1 MGTAKPRL
9 CGRGLQRQLKTVGSR
24 LGLSDLAAL
33 DAVGAHAD
41 ALGAAIDLGVYSLQ
55 IRAPAPAG
63 HIVGVRDVIA
73 KLRPFAANVAYL
85 CHDSTPK
92 S

>member
-24 LGLSDLAAL
+24 LGLGDLAAL
-33 DAVGAHAD
+33 DAVGADAD
-41 ALGAAIDLGVYSLQ
+41 ALGGAFDHGVYGLE
-55 IRAPAPAG
+55 IWAPATPG
-63 HIVGVRDVIA
+63 YVVRVGDVIA
-73 KLRPFAANVAYL
+73 KLRAFAANVAYL
-85 CHDSTPK
+85 CHCSTPI